1 MGLAGQC
8 PTFRANRLGGPAGAG
23 VARSSGTPLVV
34 VAYMVVHGSGVA
46 STVGTF
52 VVLVARIVG
61 FASVGGVVARDGRG
75 SASSWRPSTNGTIG
89 TLRDMDDC
97 GKVYKFAD
105 EQEKRLLNQA
115 LFKRILVYDDL
126 SLSAEFNAPF
136 DTVISPSAQCLGA
149 NSKGNDPVSNQES
162 LFTQVLRSQLA
173 EKEAESV
180 KQKEQH
186 DMAALF
192 GNALP
197 TIW

>member
-1 MGLAGQC
+1 MKAYDIGLDDAKE
-8 PTFRANRLGGPAGAG
+8 N
-23 VARSSGTPLVV
+23 
-34 VAYMVVHGSGVA
+34 
-46 STVGTF
+46 
-52 VVLVARIVG
+52 
-61 FASVGGVVARDGRG
+61 
-75 SASSWRPSTNGTIG
+75 
-89 TLRDMDDC
+89 LRYVFELLDDC

-192 GNALP
+192 GKTSQNPHFFDESLSKDNLLQSGEKRSEQSGLQIRTAHPIKTTQTAIFLVRV
-197 TIW
+197 